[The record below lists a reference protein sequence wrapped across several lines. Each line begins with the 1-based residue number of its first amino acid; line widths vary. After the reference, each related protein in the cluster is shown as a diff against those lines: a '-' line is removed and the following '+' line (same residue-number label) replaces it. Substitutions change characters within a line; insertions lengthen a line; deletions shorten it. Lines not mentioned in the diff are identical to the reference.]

1 MSRAIASGAF
11 ELGPLPG
18 ARFGGVARFK
28 GASDTRAA
36 VAAAEAEPDA
46 LPRALYA
53 SDGLLVVPAMRGIT
67 EQPELLVRLSRLFG
81 PEVENYHET
90 LTEKTK
96 LHESVPEILVISNM
110 APANQMPPPHPDPP
124 RTDDGGLPTR
134 FPHRR
139 GWHTDQSFRRPPPD
153 LSLFYAVIPAPKG
166 QGQTLYADG
175 AAAYQALPPALKARI
190 EGLVGIH
197 VMPYT
202 GRSESAVRAGEAPDS
217 LAPHQRPQRQPVVRV
232 HPVTGKPALYLCE
245 AGQMDWIEGPFAGME
260 PGPDGAGAAL
270 LYELMTHL
278 TEPRFTYAHDW
289 DAGDLV
295 IYDNRSL
302 VHAATWFDATR
313 HSRLMWRT
321 TVSGNPGKE
330 YDGEKKSWMPDR
342 GTETTGVPRED

>member
-1 MSRAIASGAF
+1 MPQTIAGGSF
-11 ELGPLPG
+11 DLGPLPG
-18 ARFGGVARFK
+18 ASFGGVARFS
-28 GASDTRAA
+28 GVSDTRAA
-36 VAAAEAEPDA
+36 VAAAEAEPEV

-53 SDGLLVVPAMRGIT
+53 SDGLLLVPAMRGIT

-90 LTEKTK
+90 LTAKAK
-96 LHESVPEILVISNM
+96 VHESVPEILVVSNL
-110 APANQMPPPHPDPP
+110 APANQMPPPQPDPP
-124 RTDDGGLPTR
+124 RTADGGLPVR

-153 LSLFYAVIPAPKG
+153 LSLFYAVTPTPKG

-190 EGLVGIH
+190 EGLEGIH

-245 AGQMDWIEGPFAGME
+245 AGQMDWIEGPFVGME

-270 LYELMTHL
+270 LYELMAHL
-278 TEPRFTYAHDW
+278 TQPRFTYAHDW
-289 DAGDLV
+289 DAGDIV

-313 HSRLMWRT
+313 HERLMWRT

-330 YDGEKKSWMPDR
+330 YAGVKKSWMPHRDPCPAA
-342 GTETTGVPRED
+342 VPRED

>member
-1 MSRAIASGAF
+1 MPRTIAGGSF
-11 ELGPLPG
+11 ELGPLPD
-18 ARFGGVARFK
+18 ASFGGVARFT

-53 SDGLLVVPAMRGIT
+53 SDGLLLVPAMQGIT

-124 RTDDGGLPTR
+124 RTADGSLPVQ

-153 LSLFYAVIPAPKG
+153 LSLFYAVTPAPKG

-175 AAAYQALPPALKARI
+175 AAA
-190 EGLVGIH
+190 
-197 VMPYT
+197 
-202 GRSESAVRAGEAPDS
+202 
-217 LAPHQRPQRQPVVRV
+217 
-232 HPVTGKPALYLCE
+232 
-245 AGQMDWIEGPFAGME
+245 
-260 PGPDGAGAAL
+260 
-270 LYELMTHL
+270 
-278 TEPRFTYAHDW
+278 
-289 DAGDLV
+289 
-295 IYDNRSL
+295 
-302 VHAATWFDATR
+302 
-313 HSRLMWRT
+313 
-321 TVSGNPGKE
+321 
-330 YDGEKKSWMPDR
+330 
-342 GTETTGVPRED
+342 